1 MMNLKIKSHLVAR
14 ILSIYIVTFLLSGCF
29 KDVDINP
36 RVTADK
42 LVGEYSNMEQV
53 LFIESDKTYRI
64 NSGGSKEEGF
74 WSILDST
81 VTLTSN
87 NQKVTRIK
95 VYEVEGLYE
104 LITLDR
110 SPQDPDT
117 YDFSKTMRRKA
128 LE

>member
-1 MMNLKIKSHLVAR
+1 
-14 ILSIYIVTFLLSGCF
+14 
-29 KDVDINP
+29 
-36 RVTADK
+36 
-42 LVGEYSNMEQV
+42 MEQV
-53 LFIESDKTYRI
+53 LFISANKTYRI
-64 NSGGSKEEGF
+64 NTADSVEEGY

-87 NQKVTRIK
+87 TTKVTRIK

-117 YDFSKTMRRKA
+117 YDFSRTMTRNI